1 MNYFLFFMLS
11 GIILIFIEI
20 FVPGGI
26 FGVIGSLLL
35 LLSAVFCFN
44 LHGTKIGFYYT
55 FAMILFITILVVLA
69 LSFAKYFPFRNK
81 IFLTT
86 SEKDINI
93 KNKSLESLM
102 GQEGKS
108 FTVLRPTG
116 KIIIDNK
123 RYDAMTEGTYIPKNV
138 DIKIIR
144 IENNRLI
151 VRKS

>member
-1 MNYFLFFMLS
+1 MNYFLFFMVS
-11 GIILIFIEI
+11 GIILIFIEV

-35 LLSAVFCFN
+35 LISTIFCFN
-44 LHGTKIGFYYT
+44 LYGRKIGFYYT
-55 FAMILFITILVVLA
+55 FGMILFITILVVLA
-69 LSFAKYFPFRNK
+69 LSFAKYLPFRNK

-93 KNKSLESLM
+93 GNKSLESLI

-144 IENNRLI
+144 IENNRII